1 MTGWKNFFRAR
12 RNPDLTPEDLILDN
26 DDMGASYVSPTER
39 YLFTKLIAAGV
50 ITTIGLLWG
59 RSLFLQVSGNEPAGE
74 FIPASRLIK
83 GQRGVMYDAKGQLLA
98 MNIGSYNVFLEPYR
112 IPEEEKDRV
121 FDALQTILTIERET
135 LDTMYENNFFASTE
149 IASDIDKD
157 TLIQLEVKK
166 DSLPGVF
173 IEEGSKR
180 QYPFGESFS
189 HILGYT
195 GKLNL
200 EESKQNPNY
209 VLSDSIG
216 KTGLEFTFESYL
228 KGTYGKKNLAQTE
241 VLTPAESGNSL
252 TLTIDAELQQKVFET
267 LQRISQENGVTK
279 ATAVAIDPSSGAVRA
294 MVSLPGF
301 DNNAFV
307 GGISQEEYKSL
318 IENPDN
324 PLLNR
329 AIGGEYAPGSTIK
342 PLLAGAFLDEGI
354 INETTTINDQT
365 GKLIIPNRFNPDNP
379 TVFPDWKIHGV
390 SDVKKSISDSVNMF
404 YYIYGGGY
412 QEISGLGIEK
422 MSDWYKRFGLGS
434 KTNIELPSEKA
445 GVIPDPVWK
454 ETTLSEPW
462 RLGDTYNASIGQGL
476 VTTTPLQLAMYTAA
490 IANGGTLYQPYLV
503 SSVHS
508 FDKSDIIKTTEPKV
522 IRSELLSPEA
532 IRIVKEGMRQTV
544 TDGSG
549 RRLSSLPFPASG
561 KTGTAQTGAERNNA
575 WFISYAPSDSPELA
589 LVVLFEEGDQGH
601 LTAVPA
607 SQEILDWYW
616 NNRINN

>member
-1 MTGWKNFFRAR
+1 MTGWKNFFRNK

-26 DDMGASYVSPTER
+26 DDLAASYVNPTER
-39 YLFTKLIAAGV
+39 YLFTKIIAAGV
-50 ITTIGLLWG
+50 LTTISILWG

-83 GQRGVMYDAKGQLLA
+83 GQRGVIYDANGQLLA
-98 MNIGSYNVFLEPYR
+98 MNVGSYNVFIEPYR
-112 IPEEEKDRV
+112 IPEDEKEQTLTS
-121 FDALQTILTIERET
+121 LQNILGLERKI
-135 LDTMYENNFFASTE
+135 LDDVIENNFFASTE

-157 TLIQLEVKK
+157 TLIALEVKK

-173 IEEGSKR
+173 IEEGAKR
-180 QYPFGESFS
+180 QYPFGESMA

-195 GKLNL
+195 GKLSQQ
-200 EESKQNPNY
+200 ESQQNPNY

-216 KTGLEFTFESYL
+216 KTGLEVSFESEL
-228 KGTYGKKNLAQTE
+228 KGTYGKKNLSQTE
-241 VLTPAESGNSL
+241 ILTPAQSGNSL

-267 LQRISQENGVTK
+267 LNRIAEENGVTK
-279 ATAVAIDPSSGAVRA
+279 ATAVAIDPRSGAVKS
-294 MVSLPGF
+294 MVSLPTF

-307 GGISQEEYKSL
+307 GGITQQDYQSL
-318 IENPDN
+318 ITNPDN

-329 AIGGEYAPGSTIK
+329 AIGGEYAPGSTLK
-342 PLLAGAFLDEGI
+342 PLLAGAFLDEGLI
-354 INETTTINDQT
+354 TETTTINDQT
-365 GKLIIPNRFNPDNP
+365 GRLIIPNRFNPDNP

-412 QEISGLGIEK
+412 QDIEGLGIEK
-422 MSDWYKRFGLGS
+422 MSTWYRKFGLGS
-434 KTNIELPSEKA
+434 KTNISLPSEKS
-445 GVIPDPVWK
+445 GTIPDPDWK
-454 ETTLSEPW
+454 QATLSEPW

-490 IANGGTLYQPYLV
+490 IANGGTLYEPYIV
-503 SSVHS
+503 SSMHN

-522 IRSELLSPEA
+522 VTSDLLSPEA
-532 IRIVKEGMRQTV
+532 MRIVQEGMRQTV

-549 RRLSSLPFPASG
+549 RRLSTLSFPASG
-561 KTGTAQTGAERNNA
+561 KTGTAQTGRDRNNA
-575 WFISYAPSDSPELA
+575 WFISYAPSDNPELA

-601 LTAVPA
+601 LTSVPA
-607 SQEILDWYW
+607 AREILDWYW
-616 NNRINN
+616 NNRIHN